1 MHQLSDNRFIFSVTT
16 GRSGSNFITEALGC
30 LSNLVSVH
38 EPKPR
43 YDRVMRMVQHYPQIA
58 RQFLLEKKLPAIEKQ
73 VKPHD
78 IYFES
83 SHLISKGFL
92 EAWLEIE
99 SLPVPDLIC
108 LDRPH
113 RDVSLSFNQLNSI
126 PGRTING
133 LTYLLSPLDP
143 GTLTTLDNLDQ
154 YNDYQLCYW
163 YCLETD
169 ARKQKYSA
177 LIESLGGKVARF
189 SVNELKSLSK
199 FSEFR
204 DQFELPN
211 FKLFGQAKFNKLA
224 DKRVN
229 AKVEKKSALNYTR
242 DQLDAWEQQVVANLK
257 QRT

>member
-1 MHQLSDNRFIFSVTT
+1 MHQLSNNRFIFSVTT

-30 LSNLVSVH
+30 LNNLVSLH

-43 YDRVMRMVQHYPQIA
+43 YDRVMRMVQHYPQVA
-58 RQFLLEKKLPAIEKQ
+58 KQFLLEKKLPAIEKKL
-73 VKPHD
+73 KPGD

-92 EAWLEIE
+92 EAWLDIE
-99 SLPVPDLIC
+99 ALPIPDLIC

-113 RDVSLSFNQLNSI
+113 REVSLSFNQLNSI
-126 PGRTING
+126 PGRTLNG

-143 GTLTTLDNLDQ
+143 GTLTTLDNVDQ

-169 ARKQKYSA
+169 ARKQKYSE
-177 LIESLGGKVARF
+177 LIQSMGGKTARF
-189 SVNELKSLSK
+189 SVNDLKAADK
-199 FSEFR
+199 FLEFR
-204 DQFELPN
+204 QQFNLPD
-211 FKLFGQAKFNKLA
+211 FKLFGQAKFNRLA

-229 AKVEKKSALNYTR
+229 AKVEKKSTLNYTSE
-242 DQLDAWEQQVVANLK
+242 QLDSWEHKVVTNLK
-257 QRT
+257 LRT